1 MRTQAR
7 IDLGAV
13 RDNVAALAARAAGG
27 AQVMAVVKADGYGHG
42 LLPCARAAVQGG
54 ASWLG
59 VAFLEEALALRSD
72 GIDVPVLAWLMVR
85 RTTAP
90 LLRHFA
96 IQTAAW
102 GAVNLAIVAWAWRG
116 LKFRDFAGSQSLL
129 NVLWLNTGL
138 DVGYAAVGVTLALAA
153 WRWGQRPGGVG
164 AGLGVVVQGVALA
177 LLDLRLIMMIGPLQ

>member
-1 MRTQAR
+1 MW
-7 IDLGAV
+7 
-13 RDNVAALAARAAGG
+13 
-27 AQVMAVVKADGYGHG
+27 ADTLLSLERGH
-42 LLPCARAAVQGG
+42 LTR
-54 ASWLG
+54 
-59 VAFLEEALALRSD
+59 LALWAGACVLS
-72 GIDVPVLAWLMVR
+72 GTSLLAWLMVR

-116 LKFRDFAGSQSLL
+116 LKFRDFAGTQSLL